1 MKQLYSNFPLE
12 KLAKRS
18 FRAKKVGQ
26 KLAKTYLTA
35 KEALKIKASSASYLK
50 E

>member
-1 MKQLYSNFPLE
+1 MKQLYSKIPLE

-35 KEALKIKASSASYLK
+35 KEALKIKASLLSYLK

>member
-1 MKQLYSNFPLE
+1 MKQLYSKIPLE

-26 KLAKTYLTA
+26 KLAKTYSTA
-35 KEALKIKASSASYLK
+35 KEALKIKASMLSYLK

>member
-1 MKQLYSNFPLE
+1 MKQLYSKFPLE

-26 KLAKTYLTA
+26 NLAKTYLTA
-35 KEALKIKASSASYLK
+35 KKALKIKASLLSYLK

>member
-1 MKQLYSNFPLE
+1 MKQLYSKFPLE

-26 KLAKTYLTA
+26 KLAKNVLNA
-35 KEALKIKASSASYLK
+35 KKPLIYKGFSTSYLK

>member
-18 FRAKKVGQ
+18 FGAKKVGQ

-35 KEALKIKASSASYLK
+35 KETLIYKASLLSYLK